1 MSKKKLIISLMLT
14 FALLSVQVGTVLAAP
29 PQQDPTPIT
38 GTVQSITLET
48 DAAGVTT
55 VLVTLDDG
63 MGGTQTVRLSVDT
76 AISLNLVT
84 LDEAGSP
91 VVNDTAIGTSV
102 TIDPITVIADE
113 ETAQHPVGS
122 ALADFFSSVLGVDYD
137 TIMAAHDQGVG
148 FGVIAQALWL
158 TDSLGGDSAFFT
170 TIVDAKQSGDYSAII
185 LPDGTSPANWGQ
197 FRKALL
203 DHKQNLGQ
211 IISGHADNGSET
223 PTTTESTSPANGNG
237 NGNVNGNGNNGNG
250 NGNGHKP

>member
-1 MSKKKLIISLMLT
+1 MSKTKFIVSLMLA

-29 PQQDPTPIT
+29 PQEDSAPIS

-48 DAAGVTT
+48 DSAGITT
-55 VLVTLDDG
+55 VIVTLDDG
-63 MGGTQTVRLSVDT
+63 LGNISTVRLSVDI
-76 AISLNLVT
+76 AVSLNLVT

-91 VVNDTAIGTSV
+91 VVNEAAIGTSV
-102 TIDPITVIADE
+102 TIDPTTVIADE
-113 ETAQHPVGS
+113 EMAQHPVGS

-158 TDSLGGDSAFFT
+158 TDSLDGDSALFT
-170 TIVDAKQSGDYSAII
+170 TIVGAKQNGDYSTII
-185 LPDGTSPANWGQ
+185 LPDGTSPTNWGQ

-211 IISGHADNGSET
+211 IISGHADNGSEET
-223 PTTTESTSPANGNG
+223 TTTESANPVNGNG
-237 NGNVNGNGNNGNG
+237 NGNSQGKGNGNS
-250 NGNGHKP
+250 HKP